1 MVAPCAKK
9 AKNTLPQYGVI
20 ISFLALLFNRFL
32 ALFPFSSVFYNLVKF
47 SHFVRILLSHRTCA
61 KLGGLGQC
69 QQSFGIPGFK
79 GGDTT
84 LQKCGKLRRIG
95 WCIRRQ
101 AAAHQKAVDAAKHGQ
116 HPRVAA
122 APAIPHGMA
131 AGQHQQHRSSQQAP
145 PQQRRQ
151 NQPAAGHDGG
161 CGFVCAALPCCGGGV
176 LTLSF
181 GQRVGAQVGLLGTDQ
196 HAGGHLHGGPA
207 LAGNVHLRPGV
218 GVIVLQ
224 NGVPAAVLLLGKQAL
239 RRGIAHHIAR
249 RQPEHAEHNHR
260 RRGKLHTVPLFG
272 FR

>member
-1 MVAPCAKK
+1 MDLTYYTTFFWIMVAPCAKK

-69 QQSFGIPGFK
+69 QQSFGILGFK

-101 AAAHQKAVDAAKHGQ
+101 AATHQKAVDAAKHGQ

-122 APAIPHGMA
+122 APAISHGMA
-131 AGQHQQHRSSQQAP
+131 AGQHQQHHSSQQAP
-145 PQQRRQ
+145 PPSNAAKTSLLRGTMVAADSFALLS
-151 NQPAAGHDGG
+151 PA
-161 CGFVCAALPCCGGGV
+161 
-176 LTLSF
+176 
-181 GQRVGAQVGLLGTDQ
+181 VGAVS
-196 HAGGHLHGGPA
+196 
-207 LAGNVHLRPGV
+207 
-218 GVIVLQ
+218 
-224 NGVPAAVLLLGKQAL
+224 
-239 RRGIAHHIAR
+239 
-249 RQPEHAEHNHR
+249 
-260 RRGKLHTVPLFG
+260 
-272 FR
+272 